1 MTFVPIL
8 TRMFFLAGLAFL
20 ISILLTPILTYF
32 LYKYKFGQQIKK
44 HTIAG
49 EQAKI
54 YFRLHKK
61 KAFTPTAGGVLIWVS
76 TALVTYFFNLSRAET
91 WLPLAT
97 LVASGLLGFLDDI
110 LNILAIGLKRGLG
123 FLQKFTLQIIIAVAG
138 AWWFYY
144 KLGFNIIHVP
154 GVGDFE
160 IGWLY
165 IPLFIL
171 VILATTNAVNFT
183 DGLDGLAGGCLA
195 TSFGAYAVIAFIQG
209 RVGIAAFCCTIM
221 GALLAFLWFNI
232 YPARFFMGDTGS
244 LALGTTLGVIA
255 MLTNSVLVLPIIGF
269 VFVIETLSV
278 IIQLLSKKLRRG
290 KKVFLCAPIHHHFE
304 AKGWPEPKIVMRF
317 WLISGVFAILGL
329 IIGLIGRG

>member
-8 TRMFFLAGLAFL
+8 TKIFFLTASAFGV
-20 ISILLTPILTYF
+20 SILLTPILTHF
-32 LYKYKFGQQIKK
+32 LYKYKFRQKIKK
-44 HTIAG
+44 HAITG
-49 EQAKI
+49 EKAPV
-54 YFRLHKK
+54 YARLHQE
-61 KAFTPTAGGVLIWVS
+61 KALTPTGGGVLIWIA
-76 TALVTYFFNLSRAET
+76 TAIITFVFNLSRSET

-97 LVASGLLGFLDDI
+97 LVSSGILGLVDDFLNV
-110 LNILAIGLKRGLG
+110 LSIGLKKGLG
-123 FLQKFTLQIIIAVAG
+123 FLQKFILQIIIAVVG

-154 GVGDFE
+154 GVGNFE
-160 IGWLY
+160 IGYWY

-171 VILATTNAVNFT
+171 VILATTNAVNIT

-195 TSFGAYAVIAFIQG
+195 TSFGAYGVIAFIQG
-209 RVGIAAFCCTIM
+209 KTGIAGFCCTIC

-244 LALGTTLGVIA
+244 LALGATLGVIA

-278 IIQLLSKKLRRG
+278 IIQILSKKLRKG
-290 KKVFLCAPIHHHFE
+290 KKIFRSAPLHHHLE
-304 AKGWPEPKIVMRF
+304 AIGWPEPKIVMRL
-317 WLISGVFAILGL
+317 WVISGVFAILGL